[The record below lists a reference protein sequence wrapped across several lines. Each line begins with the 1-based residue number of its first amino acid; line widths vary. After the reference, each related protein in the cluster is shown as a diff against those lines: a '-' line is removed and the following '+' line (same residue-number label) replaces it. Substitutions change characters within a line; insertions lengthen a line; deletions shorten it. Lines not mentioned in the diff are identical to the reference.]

1 MKTTRVRSMRDIPT
15 VQGLRDRAIPDS
27 REQIMSELAHL
38 EHEKA
43 RLEREINIWIANQ
56 KKTQERIRLVQERV
70 EMLNRT
76 MEELSPAVPRR
87 RSAQHG
93 AAPDEEDEKKE
104 SRFHAVSLEY

>member
-43 RLEREINIWIANQ
+43 RLEREISIWITNQ
-56 KKTQERIRLVQERV
+56 NKTQERIRIVQERV

-76 MEELSPAVPRR
+76 MEEISPSVPRR
-87 RSAQHG
+87 RPAQPG
-93 AAPDEEDEKKE
+93 EAPDEADENKE
-104 SRFHAVSLEY
+104 TRFHAVSLEY